1 MEISPITNPKR
12 KLILDVKVHF
22 EWQCVTLMVGAKFF
36 WNEWKIIT
44 YSLYSKH
51 VFLISLKKFS
61 FIVHSTDKCRLDL
74 IIPGESHFYL
84 RASNPQERQ
93 QWLVSLGTAKASL
106 TNGRIKESAGN
117 IFQWEIFFLSF
128 FKIVLNLHTDS
139 LKKRDIGIWL
149 LDK

>member
-1 MEISPITNPKR
+1 M
-12 KLILDVKVHF
+12 
-22 EWQCVTLMVGAKFF
+22 
-36 WNEWKIIT
+36 
-44 YSLYSKH
+44 
-51 VFLISLKKFS
+51 ISLKKFS

-117 IFQWEIFFLSF
+117 IFQWEFFLSF

-139 LKKRDIGIWL
+139 FKKEIVGFDCLIN
-149 LDK
+149 KKKNNKFKTFF

>member
-1 MEISPITNPKR
+1 MKNHN
-12 KLILDVKVHF
+12 L
-22 EWQCVTLMVGAKFF
+22 
-36 WNEWKIIT
+36 
-44 YSLYSKH
+44 SLYSKH

-117 IFQWEIFFLSF
+117 IFQWEFIFY
-128 FKIVLNLHTDS
+128 
-139 LKKRDIGIWL
+139 
-149 LDK
+149 